1 MAHTHTHASESMTP
15 RARRIVLAML
25 IPAVL
30 LTAVGMFLLWPSAAD
45 RPVARDGGPI
55 ELKATVQAVR
65 LTECPALP
73 EGVPAPTVCGTV
85 QVRIDDGEQVGETVE
100 TPVPAGPGAAEVS
113 PGDAIIVMYL
123 PDSPSGQEYS
133 IADHQRATGLW
144 LLAGAVALAVIAFG
158 RWRGLRALAGLA
170 VTFAVLLV
178 FVVPAILGGRSPLLV
193 AVVGAAAIMLIVLY
207 LTHGFTLSTT
217 VAVAG
222 TLVSLTITAV
232 LSALATD
239 LVHLTGVADEET
251 AYLNITQGAVNMQG
265 LLLAGIVIGALGVLD
280 DVTVTQAET
289 VRELAFANPRYGFR
303 ELYRAATRVGRAH
316 IASVVN
322 TIVLAYAGASLPLML
337 LFAVGGTPV
346 TELLTGQP
354 IAQEL
359 VRSGVGTLGLIAAV
373 PITTALAAWLAARA
387 GVAGDPVRPV
397 EALDGPV
404 RAEEAAGPGQHD
416 GPARH
421 GAGEPGGRAQRGR
434 QGEDAGPDDE
444 RPWMAF
450 VDRRDR

>member
-1 MAHTHTHASESMTP
+1 MAHSHTHAQETMTP
-15 RARRIVLAML
+15 RARRIVLALL

-30 LTAVGMFLLWPSAAD
+30 LTALGMILLWPSAVST
-45 RPVARDGGPI
+45 PSRDGGPV
-55 ELKATVQAVR
+55 ELDATVESVR
-65 LTECPALP
+65 LTECPELP
-73 EGVPAPTVCGTV
+73 EGVPAPPACGTV
-85 QVRIDDGEQVGETVE
+85 RIRLEEGDRAGEIVE
-100 TPVPAGPGAAEVS
+100 TGVPAGPGAATVE
-113 PGDAIIVMYL
+113 PGDAIVVMYL
-123 PDSPSGQEYS
+123 EGSPSGEQYS
-133 IADHQRATGLW
+133 IADHRRTTGLW
-144 LLAGAVALAVIAFG
+144 ILAAAVALAVIAFG
-158 RWRGLRALAGLA
+158 RWRGVRALAGLA
-170 VTFAVLLV
+170 VTFAVLLL
-178 FVVPAILGGRSPLLV
+178 FVVPAILDGRSPLLV

-207 LTHGFTLSTT
+207 LTHGFTLSTS

-232 LSALATD
+232 LSAFATD

-251 AYLNITQGAVNMQG
+251 AFLNLTQGAVNMQG

-289 VRELAFANPRYGFR
+289 VRELAAANPRYGLR
-303 ELYRAATRVGRAH
+303 DLYRAATRVGRAH

-373 PITTALAAWLAARA
+373 PITTALAALLAARVTPA
-387 GVAGDPVRPV
+387 PAPV
-397 EALDGPV
+397 ED
-404 RAEEAAGPGQHD
+404 R
-416 GPARH
+416 PAPD
-421 GAGEPGGRAQRGR
+421 EDQR
-434 QGEDAGPDDE
+434 
-444 RPWMAF
+444 WMAF
-450 VDRRDR
+450 ADRERG